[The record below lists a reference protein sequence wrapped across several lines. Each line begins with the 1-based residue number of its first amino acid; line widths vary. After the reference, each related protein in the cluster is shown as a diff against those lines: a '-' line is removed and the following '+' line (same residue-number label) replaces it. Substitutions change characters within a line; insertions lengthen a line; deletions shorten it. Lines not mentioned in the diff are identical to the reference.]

1 MTMYG
6 LWSLARK
13 DWMLDPMSD
22 DDPPPPLKFE
32 SVMDAI
38 KEAANRH
45 SSFQIVPLA
54 FGADGRPRPE
64 DLVNLWR

>member
-1 MTMYG
+1 MYG

-38 KEAANRH
+38 KAGLNYHQSFHAVPLEFAAN
-45 SSFQIVPLA
+45 
-54 FGADGRPRPE
+54 GRPRPE
-64 DLVNLWR
+64 DLVNLT